1 MVQAS
6 RSGAQALVDQLIVH
20 GVDTIF
26 CVPGESYIAV
36 LDALYQPGRDGRIRL
51 ISARQEGGAAFMA
64 EAYGKLT
71 GRPGVCFAT
80 RGPGASNASIGVHT
94 AYHDSTP
101 LLLFIGQVARGFSE
115 REAFQ
120 EIDYRRMFAPI
131 AKWVTQIDDPS
142 RIPELLARA
151 FQLAVSGRPGPV
163 VIALPEDMQDE
174 QVRVNDAAPY
184 QRVQAHP
191 GAAQIAAMRVL
202 LAAAERPLMIVG
214 GGDWSVGAAADI
226 RAFAQASRLPVVAS
240 FRAQDIVDN
249 RAAEY
254 VGALGVGANP
264 ALSRRIEDADLLLA
278 AGDRLSEMVTDDYRL
293 LSVPRPRQRL
303 IHVFP
308 EPSELGRVYQPD
320 LPILAGMAEFA
331 AAARA
336 MPPVDGARWAGWAAA
351 ARADYER
358 YLRHEP
364 RDSALDLGA
373 VFAYLRE
380 RLPRDAVVTNGAGN
394 YTAWCH
400 RFLQFSVYRSQVAPI
415 NGTMGYGLPA
425 ALAAKLTHPER
436 MVVAFAGD
444 GCFLMNGQEL
454 ATAVR
459 YGLNIIIVVINNAIY
474 GTIRM
479 HQERRFPGREIGTD
493 LANPDFARYAEAF
506 GAYGEVVTRAED
518 FAPAF
523 ERAAVAGRPALLELR
538 TDPDAISPSTTLSA
552 LRAQARSAR

>member
-1 MVQAS
+1 MS
-6 RSGAQALVDQLIVH
+6 PTLRSGAQALVDQLIIH

-36 LDALYQPGRDGRIRL
+36 LDALFEPSLAGRVRL

-64 EAYGKLT
+64 EAYGKLA
-71 GRPGVCFAT
+71 GRPGVCFVT

-94 AYHDSTP
+94 AFHDSTP
-101 LLLFIGQVARGFSE
+101 LVLFVGQVARGFSE

-120 EIDYRRMFAPI
+120 EIDYRRMFSPI
-131 AKWVTQIDDPS
+131 AKWVTQIDDPA
-142 RIPELLARA
+142 RVPELLARA

-174 QVRVNDAAPY
+174 QVAMADAAPY

-191 GAAQIAAMRVL
+191 GAARIAAMRGL
-202 LAAAERPLMIVG
+202 LAVAERPLMIVG
-214 GGDWSVGAAADI
+214 GGDWSAGAADDI
-226 RAFAQASRLPVVAS
+226 RAFAQANRLPAVAS
-240 FRAQDIVDN
+240 FRAQDIIDN

-254 VGALGVGANP
+254 VGALGVGGNP
-264 ALSRRIEDADLLLA
+264 ALKGRIVQADLLLV
-278 AGDRLSEMVTDDYRL
+278 AGDRLSEMITDDYQL
-293 LSVPRPRQRL
+293 LSVPRPRQQL
-303 IHVFP
+303 IHIFP
-308 EPSELGRVYQPD
+308 EPSELGRVYQAD
-320 LPILAGMAEFA
+320 LPILSGMAEFA

-336 MPPVDGARWAGWAAA
+336 MPPVDGARWAEWAAA
-351 ARADYER
+351 ARADYMR
-358 YLRHEP
+358 YLQHQP
-364 RDSALDLGA
+364 TDGALDLGA

-380 RLPRDAVVTNGAGN
+380 RLPRDAIITNGAGN

-415 NGTMGYGLPA
+415 NGTMGYGVPA
-425 ALAAKLTHPER
+425 AVAAKLAQPER

-454 ATAVR
+454 ATAMR
-459 YGLNIIIVVINNAIY
+459 HELNIIVIVINNASY

-479 HQERRFPGREIGTD
+479 HQERRFPNREIGTS
-493 LANPDFARYAEAF
+493 LVNPDFARYAEAF
-506 GAYGEVVTRAED
+506 GAYGEVVTRTAE

-523 ERAAVAGRPALLELR
+523 ERAAAAGRPALLELR
-538 TDPDAISPSTTLSA
+538 TE
-552 LRAQARSAR
+552 

>member
-1 MVQAS
+1 MPDVP
-6 RSGAQALVDQLIVH
+6 RTGAQILVDQLLIH
-20 GVDTIF
+20 GVDTVF
-26 CVPGESYIAV
+26 CVPGESYLSV
-36 LDALYQPGRDGRIRL
+36 LDALYEPEQSGRLRL

-71 GRPGVCFAT
+71 SRPGVCFVT
-80 RGPGASNASIGVHT
+80 RGPGASNASIGIHT

-101 LLLFIGQVARGFSE
+101 LVLFIGQVARGFGE

-120 EIDYRRMFAPI
+120 EVDYRRMFAPI
-131 AKWVTQIDDPS
+131 AKWVTQIDDPA

-174 QVRVNDAAPY
+174 SVAVADAAPY

-191 GAAQIAAMRVL
+191 GAGQIAAMRRM
-202 LAAAERPLMIVG
+202 LAEAERPLLLVG
-214 GGDWSVGAAADI
+214 GGDWSAAAAEDI
-226 RAFAQASRLPVVAS
+226 RAFAQSSRLPAVAS

-264 ALSRRIEDADLLLA
+264 ALKARIAQADLLLA
-278 AGDRLSEMVTDDYRL
+278 AGDRLSEMVTDDYQL
-293 LSVPRPRQRL
+293 LSVPRPRQKL

-308 EPSELGRVYQPD
+308 EPSELGRVYQAD

-336 MPPVDGARWAGWAAA
+336 IPPVDGRRWAAWASA

-364 RDSALDLGA
+364 RDGAIDLGK

-380 RLPRDAVVTNGAGN
+380 RLPRDAIITNGAGN

-400 RFLQFSVYRSQVAPI
+400 HYLQFSAYRSQVAPI
-415 NGTMGYGLPA
+415 NGTMGYGVPA
-425 ALAAKLTHPER
+425 AVAAKLTHPER
-436 MVVAFAGD
+436 VAVAFAGD

-454 ATAVR
+454 ATAMR
-459 YGLNIIIVVINNAIY
+459 YRLEIIIIVINNASY
-474 GTIRM
+474 GTIRT
-479 HQERRFPGREIGTD
+479 HQERRFPGRPIGTD
-493 LANPDFARYAEAF
+493 LANPDFARFAEAF
-506 GAYGEVVTRAED
+506 GAYGAVVQRTED
-518 FAPAF
+518 FGPAF
-523 ERAAVAGRPALLELR
+523 ERAAAAGRPALIELR
-538 TDPDAISPSTTLSA
+538 VDG
-552 LRAQARSAR
+552 

>member
-1 MVQAS
+1 MS
-6 RSGAQALVDQLIVH
+6 STPRSGAQTLVDQLIIH

-36 LDALYQPGRDGRIRL
+36 LDALYEPSRERRVRL
-51 ISARQEGGAAFMA
+51 VSCRQEGGAAFMA

-71 GRPGVCFAT
+71 GRPGVCFVT

-94 AYHDSTP
+94 AFHDSTP
-101 LLLFIGQVARGFSE
+101 LVLFIGQVARGFSE

-120 EIDYRRMFAPI
+120 EIDYRRMFSPI
-131 AKWVTQIDDPS
+131 AKWVTQIDDPA
-142 RIPELLARA
+142 RVPELVARA

-174 QVRVNDAAPY
+174 QVAVADAAPY

-191 GAAQIAAMRVL
+191 GAAQIAAMRGL
-202 LAAAERPLMIVG
+202 LAEAERPLMIVG
-214 GGDWSVGAAADI
+214 GGDWSAGAADDI
-226 RAFAQASRLPVVAS
+226 RTFAQANRLAAVAS
-240 FRAQDIVDN
+240 FRAQDIIDN

-254 VGALGVGANP
+254 VGALGVGANA
-264 ALSRRIEDADLLLA
+264 ALKERIEQADLLLV
-278 AGDRLSEMVTDDYRL
+278 AGDRLSEMITDDYRL
-293 LSVPRPRQRL
+293 LSVPRPRQQL

-308 EPSELGRVYQPD
+308 EPSELGRVYQAD

-336 MPPVDGARWAGWAAA
+336 MPLVDGARWAAWAAA
-351 ARADYER
+351 ARADYTA
-358 YLRHEP
+358 YLQHQP
-364 RDSALDLGA
+364 TGGALDLGA

-380 RLPRDAVVTNGAGN
+380 RLPRDAIITNGAGN

-415 NGTMGYGLPA
+415 NGTMGYGVPA
-425 ALAAKLTHPER
+425 AVAAKLAQPER

-454 ATAVR
+454 ATAMR
-459 YGLNIIIVVINNAIY
+459 HELNIIMIVINNAIY

-479 HQERRFPGREIGTD
+479 HQERRFPNREIGTA
-493 LANPDFARYAEAF
+493 LVNPDFARYAEAF
-506 GAYGEVVTRAED
+506 GAYGEVVTRTAE

-523 ERAAVAGRPALLELR
+523 ERAAAAGRPALLELR
-538 TDPDAISPSTTLSA
+538 TDPDPISPP
-552 LRAQARSAR
+552 R

>member
-1 MVQAS
+1 MS
-6 RSGAQALVDQLIVH
+6 ITPRTGARILVDQLLVH
-20 GVDTIF
+20 GVDTVF

-36 LDALYQPGRDGRIRL
+36 LDALYEPEQDGRIRL
-51 ISARQEGGAAFMA
+51 VSARQEGGAAFMA
-64 EAYGKLT
+64 EAYGKLM
-71 GRPGVCFAT
+71 GRPGVCFVT
-80 RGPGASNASIGVHT
+80 RGPGASNAAIGIHT

-101 LLLFIGQVARGFSE
+101 LILFIGQVARGFSE

-131 AKWVTQIDDPS
+131 AKWVTQVDDPS
-142 RIPELLARA
+142 RLPELLARA
-151 FQLAVSGRPGPV
+151 FQLVVSGRPGPV
-163 VIALPEDMQDE
+163 VIALPEDMLDE
-174 QVRVNDAAPY
+174 QAAAADAPPY

-191 GAAQIAAMRVL
+191 GAAQIAAMRRL
-202 LAAAERPLMIVG
+202 LSEADRPLLLVG
-214 GGDWSVGAAADI
+214 GGDWSAAAAADI
-226 RAFAQASRLPVVAS
+226 RALAQANGLPAVAS

-249 RAAEY
+249 RAPEY
-254 VGALGVGANP
+254 VGALGVGGNP
-264 ALSRRIEDADLLLA
+264 ALRGRIEDADLLLV

-308 EPSELGRVYQPD
+308 EPSELGRVYQAD
-320 LPILAGMAEFA
+320 LPILSGMAEFA

-336 MPPVDGARWAGWAAA
+336 MPPVDGARWAAWAAA
-351 ARADYER
+351 ARADYEG
-358 YLRHEP
+358 YLPHEA
-364 RDSALDLGA
+364 SGGALDLGA

-380 RLPRDAVVTNGAGN
+380 RLPHDAIVTNGAGN

-415 NGTMGYGLPA
+415 NGTMGYGVPA
-425 ALAAKLTHPER
+425 AVAAKLVHPER

-459 YGLNIIIVVINNAIY
+459 HELNIIVVVINNGMY
-474 GTIRM
+474 GTIRV
-479 HQERRFPGREIGTD
+479 HQERRFPGRPIGTG

-506 GAYGEVVTRAED
+506 GAYGEVVARSED
-518 FAPAF
+518 FAAAF
-523 ERAAVAGRPALLELR
+523 ERAAAAGRPALLELR
-538 TDPDAISPSTTLSA
+538 TDPD
-552 LRAQARSAR
+552 

>member
-1 MVQAS
+1 MSITS
-6 RSGAQALVDQLIVH
+6 RAGAQLLVDQLLVH
-20 GVDTIF
+20 GVDTLF

-36 LDALYQPGRDGRIRL
+36 LDALYAPEREGRIRL

-71 GRPGVCFAT
+71 GRPGVCFVT
-80 RGPGASNASIGVHT
+80 RGPGASNAAIGVHT

-101 LLLFIGQVARGFSE
+101 LILFVGQVARGYSE

-131 AKWVTQIDDPS
+131 AKWITQVDDPA
-142 RIPELLARA
+142 RLPELLARA

-163 VIALPEDMQDE
+163 VIALPEDMLDE
-174 QVRVNDAAPY
+174 QSAVADAAPY

-191 GAAQIAAMRVL
+191 GAAQIAAMRRL
-202 LAAAERPLMIVG
+202 LAQADRPLLLVG
-214 GGDWSVGAAADI
+214 GGDWSAGAAADI
-226 RAFAQASRLPVVAS
+226 RAFAQANRLPAAAS

-254 VGALGVGANP
+254 VGALGVGGNP
-264 ALSRRIEDADLLLA
+264 ALKRRFEEADLLLV

-293 LSVPRPRQRL
+293 LSAPRPRQRL

-308 EPSELGRVYQPD
+308 EPSELGRVYQAD

-336 MPPVDGARWAGWAAA
+336 MPPVDGARWAAWAAG
-351 ARADYER
+351 ARADYEGS
-358 YLRHEP
+358 LRHEP
-364 RDSALDLGA
+364 SGGAVDLGA
-373 VFAYLRE
+373 VFAYLRG
-380 RLPRDAVVTNGAGN
+380 RLPRDAIVTNGAGN

-400 RFLQFSVYRSQVAPI
+400 RFLQFSAYRSQVAPI
-415 NGTMGYGLPA
+415 NGTMGYGVPA
-425 ALAAKLTHPER
+425 AVAAKLVHPER

-454 ATAVR
+454 ATAMR
-459 YGLNIIIVVINNAIY
+459 YGLNVIIVVINNRVY

-479 HQERRFPGREIGTD
+479 HQERRFPGRPIGTD

-506 GAYGEVVTRAED
+506 GAHGEMVLRGED
-518 FAPAF
+518 FAAAF
-523 ERAAVAGRPALLELR
+523 ERAAAAGRPALIELR
-538 TDPDAISPSTTLSA
+538 TEPDTTLA
-552 LRAQARSAR
+552 